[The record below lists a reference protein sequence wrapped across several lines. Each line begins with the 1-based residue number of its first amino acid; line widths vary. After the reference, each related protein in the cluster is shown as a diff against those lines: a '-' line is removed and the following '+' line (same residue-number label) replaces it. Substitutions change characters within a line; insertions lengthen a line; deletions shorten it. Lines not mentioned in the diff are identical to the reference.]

1 MPQKVEHTVHILEG
15 AATLYQRPTTP
26 FWFVRYKVANK
37 WLRTSTK
44 KIKLEEAKQAA
55 VKLVTNAWFRQ
66 ENDLP
71 IINKRFKHVANL
83 AIKRMQDLLD
93 NGQGK
98 VTYKHYIQAIN
109 NYLIPYFAQH
119 NVDKIDYTVITKF
132 AAWRVE
138 KMRIVPSQSCI
149 NTHNSALNRVFDEAL
164 LRGFMIKTQVPHL
177 ENKGVVSARR
187 DDFTVEEYIKL
198 VRYMRKWV
206 KDARSGIETNTRYLL
221 RDYVL
226 ILANTGMRAGTE
238 AMNLKWQHIT
248 LVKQDGNEYLTLNLK
263 GKTKKMRAIQVP
275 HRIAAYLQR
284 IQKRDADI
292 KDKTFYEVIDASLD
306 KYVFRVNGKDMTS
319 NFGRVFKRLLI
330 AADLLKDRRSDK
342 DRSLYC
348 LRHYFA
354 TMKITKGHISTAQIA
369 AYMGT
374 SEAMI
379 ERHYGHLNLQRIA
392 EKFVG
397 GGSLDVELGLAD
409 KPSKTAQLI

>member
-109 NYLIPYFAQH
+109 KYLIPFFGKH
-119 NVDKIDYTVITKF
+119 NVDKITFSVISSF
-132 AAWRVE
+132 NVWRE
-138 KMRIVPSQSCI
+138 KEMQVTPSQSAL

-164 LRGFMIKTQVPHL
+164 LRGFMHKSQVPHL
-177 ENKGVVSARR
+177 ENKGVTSERR
-187 DDFTVEEYIKL
+187 DDFTVEEYRKL
-198 VRYMRKWV
+198 YAYMRKWV
-206 KDARSGIETNTRYLL
+206 REAREGREKSTRNLL

-226 ILANTGMRAGTE
+226 ILANSGIRGGTE

-248 LVKQDGNEYLTLNLK
+248 LVKQDGKEYLTLHVK

-275 HRIAAYLQR
+275 HRVARYLQR
-284 IQKRDADI
+284 IQRRDAEL
-292 KDKTFYEVIDASLD
+292 KDKTFYEVIEASVD
-306 KYVFRVNGKDMTS
+306 KYVFRVNDKDMTS
-319 NFGRVFKRLLI
+319 NFGKVFKRLLE
-330 AADLLKDRRSDK
+330 AADLLKDKRSGK
-342 DRSLYC
+342 DRTLYC

-354 TMKITKGHISTAQIA
+354 TLMITKGRVTTAQLA
-369 AYMGT
+369 DYMGT
-374 SEAMI
+374 SEKMI
-379 ERHYGHLNLQRIA
+379 QEHYKHLDLQRLA

-397 GGSLDVELGLAD
+397 LGSLDDALGIN
-409 KPSKTAQLI
+409 KNSPKTAQN